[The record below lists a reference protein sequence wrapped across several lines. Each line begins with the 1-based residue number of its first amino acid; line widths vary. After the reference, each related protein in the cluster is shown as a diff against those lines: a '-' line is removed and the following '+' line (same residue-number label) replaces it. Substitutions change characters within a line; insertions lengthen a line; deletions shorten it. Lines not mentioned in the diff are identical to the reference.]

1 MSKASINT
9 DEIETQLLDI
19 VAKEGLIERDKL
31 HMDAELASYS
41 IPSADFVLILMEI
54 EDRWGVYIPV
64 DEDLTDAKTV
74 RDLVEMVIQKIE
86 EAGAGD
92 TSSPDANA

>member
-1 MSKASINT
+1 MSETSINT
-9 DEIETQLLDI
+9 GSIEDQLLDI

-54 EDRWGVYIPV
+54 EDRWGVYLPV
-64 DEDLTDAKTV
+64 DEDLTSAKTV
-74 RDLVEMVIQKIE
+74 RDLIEMVKRKIE
-86 EAGAGD
+86 EAGSGD
-92 TSSPDANA
+92 TSKPQGEA

>member
-1 MSKASINT
+1 MNKASINT

-64 DEDLTDAKTV
+64 DEDLTAAKTV
-74 RDLVEMVIQKIE
+74 RDLVEMVKQKIE
-86 EAGAGD
+86 EAGAGN
-92 TSSPDANA
+92 TTNPEADA

>member
-1 MSKASINT
+1 MSIAPGNSG
-9 DEIETQLLDI
+9 DIENQLLDI
-19 VAKEGLIERDKL
+19 VAKEGLIERDAL
-31 HMDAELASYS
+31 DMDAELASYS

-64 DEDLTDAKTV
+64 DDDLTTARTV
-74 RDLVEMVIQKIE
+74 RDLVTMVKQKID

-92 TSSPDANA
+92 MSNPQADA